1 MSRHTMIILVT
12 ATLLTLTGC
21 SNTAPQLEENIP
33 ITSSDFVY
41 NGHNFGPNRTEM
53 YKKGV
58 IDGCKTSNG
67 DYTKDHSRFKSDID
81 YHDGWEHGRLHC
93 KGTSDT

>member
-1 MSRHTMIILVT
+1 MCKQTIIIL
-12 ATLLTLTGC
+12 AASALLGLSGC
-21 SNTAPQLEENIP
+21 GNTIPQLENDIP
-33 ITSSDFVY
+33 LTSTDFVY
-41 NGHNFGPNRTEM
+41 NGHNFGPNRTEI

-93 KGTSDT
+93 KGTPN